1 MDSGWL
7 ISAIRVL
14 CLVAAASALAG
25 CGAHSIYAPQIAK
38 SRAEY
43 EQAVLSGHP
52 AAGRRTA
59 HASRT
64 TPRPRAVAAVTT
76 TQSVA
81 TGPRATASR
90 TADPNIARASTTYGS
105 GAIDNPYPVG
115 SPEWH
120 AEWRRMDENLKLKL
134 NSICARC

>member
-1 MDSGWL
+1 M
-7 ISAIRVL
+7 

-25 CGAHSIYAPQIAK
+25 CGAHSSYAPQIAK

-52 AAGRRTA
+52 AAVRRTA
-59 HASRT
+59 HAGRT

-81 TGPRATASR
+81 ANPRATASR
-90 TADPNIARASTTYGS
+90 AADPNITRASATIGS
-105 GAIDNPYPVG
+105 SSMDNPYPVG

>member
-25 CGAHSIYAPQIAK
+25 CGAHSSYAPQIAK

-52 AAGRRTA
+52 AVRRTA
-59 HASRT
+59 YASRT
-64 TPRPRAVAAVTT
+64 IPRSRAVAAVTT
-76 TQSVA
+76 SQSVA
-81 TGPRATASR
+81 ARPRATASR
-90 TADPNIARASTTYGS
+90 IADPNIARASTTYGS
-105 GAIDNPYPVG
+105 GAADNPYPVG

-120 AEWRRMDENLKLKL
+120 AEWKRMDENLKLKL